1 LHERAVQNAFSI
13 AGASYATWNEGSSSA
28 GSHKRLQTGQKEKK
42 MNIKKILTAAAAV
55 AVLSVTGVTTA
66 SAASWNDGARY
77 GVTDN
82 RDVNRYG
89 SDDRFDNSGYGDWNG
104 RGYHRGHFANRH
116 LIFAALRLHHIRY
129 VGEPFFVRGH
139 YVVRSFDRFGRVAFV
154 EINPY
159 TGRIIGYVRL

>member
-1 LHERAVQNAFSI
+1 
-13 AGASYATWNEGSSSA
+13 
-28 GSHKRLQTGQKEKK
+28 

-66 SAASWNDGARY
+66 SAASWSDPASYGA
-77 GVTDN
+77 TDN

-89 SDDRFDNSGYGDWNG
+89 SDNRFGDNDRYDNSAWYGDRNG
-104 RGYHRGHFANRH
+104 RGYHRGHRGFANRH
-116 LIFAALRLHHIRY
+116 LIFAALRFHHIRY
-129 VGEPFFVRGH
+129 FGEPFFVRGH

-159 TGRIIGYVRL
+159 TGRLIGYIRL